1 MTELLPKQRN
11 ITMSEIRRRYFVY
24 VCASCRT
31 VSQSHV
37 NRCPECGGILVK
49 EEIKI

>member
-11 ITMSEIRRRYFVY
+11 IAMSERKRRYFVY

-31 VSQSHV
+31 VCQPSV
-37 NRCPECGGILVK
+37 NRCPECGGIVVK
-49 EEIKI
+49 EEM